1 VVPRRPKLNIAWPSP
16 ALLFLLYAVPLL
28 LAIALITPA
37 WQEPDEPF
45 HLLRAV
51 QIAHGGL
58 LGTRAWGSAGGNS
71 DPAIYRAYEP
81 VRLVAMHGERRIT
94 RAALAASAAVRWQS
108 TTAYT
113 PFPNTAQYGPVF
125 YLPQAAAYWLGRAGG
140 LTVDHT
146 LLLARTINATLFA
159 LIAMSAITIARRA
172 RPLLTALL
180 LLPTTL
186 FLATSAGQDSL
197 LLACTA
203 LAVAL
208 VDRATSD
215 GRPVTPRESLVLAAI
230 LTVIA
235 MARPPYAGYLVLLF
249 LITPRPQARAFRLLL
264 PATLIVLAWCVAVA
278 LQVSIRLGGADI
290 HQQLALLAADPGRIP
305 GIIAATASAFTLEYW
320 VQLIGVLGWTDTRL
334 PAAYIILAS
343 ITLALAALASTN
355 GRPRQPLVV
364 LAGVIFAVIATF
376 VLQYLT
382 WTWPGQPLITGVLG
396 RYFMAPAMILALA
409 LPRIPW
415 RGSRLIYTA
424 NAAIMLQAAVTP
436 AVVLHALVSRYY
448 LF

>member
-1 VVPRRPKLNIAWPSP
+1 VLRLPKLHIAWPSQ

-58 LGTRAWGSAGGNS
+58 LGTRAWGSAGGDS

-94 RAALAASAAVRWQS
+94 RAALAASAAVRWQPS
-108 TTAYT
+108 TVYT

-125 YLPQAAAYWLGRAGG
+125 YMPQAAAYWLGRAGG
-140 LTVDHT
+140 LTVNHT
-146 LLLARTINATLFA
+146 LLLARVVNATLFA
-159 LIAMSAITIARRA
+159 LVAAAAIATARRT

-186 FLATSAGQDSL
+186 FLAASAGQDSL

-203 LAVAL
+203 LAVSL
-208 VDRATSD
+208 IDRATD
-215 GRPVTPRESLVLAAI
+215 EARAATPHASIILAAI

-235 MARPPYAGYLVLLF
+235 MARPPYAGFLL
-249 LITPRPQARAFRLLL
+249 LLLAITPRPQPRGIRLLL
-264 PATLIVLAWCVAVA
+264 PATLIVLAWCIAVA
-278 LQVSIRLGGADI
+278 LQVSIRLGGGDI
-290 HQQLALLAADPGRIP
+290 HQQLAFLAADPGRIP
-305 GIIAATASAFTLEYW
+305 GIIATTARAFTLEYW
-320 VQLIGVLGWTDTRL
+320 VQFIGVLGWTDTRL
-334 PAAYIILAS
+334 PTAYIVLAS
-343 ITLALAALASTN
+343 VTLALAVLASTN
-355 GRPRQPLVV
+355 GRPRQPLLV
-364 LAGVIFAVIATF
+364 LVGVAFAVIAIF

-396 RYFMAPAMILALA
+396 RYFIAPAMILTLA
-409 LPRIPW
+409 LPHIPW
-415 RGSRLIYTA
+415 RGSKLIYAA

-448 LF
+448 LL